1 VVADVLG
8 VSLTHQIQSRAKD
21 VKWARPPRLSMLQQ
35 RMGSVKAASLGGAA
49 LGVTIGCLMG
59 MLPLAFIE
67 HAEPGGGA
75 AAADS
80 APS

>member
-1 VVADVLG
+1 MADVLG

-49 LGVTIGCLMG
+49 LGVSIGCLLG
-59 MLPLAFIE
+59 MLPLAFMDNP
-67 HAEPGGGA
+67 EPEKA
-75 AAADS
+75 AAAAGS
-80 APS
+80 ALS